1 MRLDRSGF
9 AGGMVLMMGFAVSAG
24 GCGDRAPESPEAPVA
39 RVEPTEL
46 VTNGRTRVDDYYWL
60 RERENPEVVDYLT
73 AENEYLEAEM
83 EHVADLRETLFDEIV
98 GRIKEDDESVPYR
111 FRDYYYQTRYD
122 EGNEYPIHVRRE
134 GSPDGPEQI
143 MVDVNQLA
151 EGHEYYAASVGVR
164 GISENQRILAFGT
177 DNVGRRKYTIR
188 FLDLETGKFLPDE
201 IPDVTPNVAWAADDR
216 TLFYTRQ
223 DPETLRWNQVFRH
236 TLGTDPSEDELVY
249 EETDTEF
256 SVSVGRTKSRDYMFI
271 TAYQTLSTEYRY
283 APAADPAAEFEV
295 ILPRQPNHE
304 YSVDHYGDHF
314 YFRTNR
320 DAPNFRLTRAPVANP
335 GFEAWEEVVQH
346 RDSVLLEGFDLFTGH
361 LVTEEREG
369 GLVRLRVIPWNGDA
383 EHYVEFDD
391 PAWMVFTTSNYEFDT
406 PTLRFGYTSMTTPF
420 STYDYD
426 MPTRARTLL
435 KRTEVVGD
443 FDPSDYRSERL
454 WATARDGRMVPV
466 SLVYR
471 IGFEADGTAPL
482 LLYGY
487 GSYGASMDATFNS
500 ARLSLLD
507 RGFVYAIAHVR
518 GGEELGRWWYE
529 EGKLLNKMNTFTDFI
544 DVAEFLVAGGYAD
557 PERMFAM
564 GGSAGGLLMGAVV
577 NMRPDLWRG
586 VVAAVP
592 FVDVVTTMLD
602 ETIPLTTGEYDEW
615 GDPNDPEF
623 FDYMLSYS
631 PYDNTAPGDYPNLLV
646 TTGLHDSQVQY
657 WEPAKWV
664 ARIRAVKTDGNR
676 LYLHTNMDAGHGG
689 ASGRFRRN
697 RETALEYAFLLD
709 LAGIGE

>member
-1 MRLDRSGF
+1 
-9 AGGMVLMMGFAVSAG
+9 MMGFAVSAG
-24 GCGDRAPESPEAPVA
+24 GCGETVTERADAPLA

-46 VTNGRTRVDDYYWL
+46 VMHGTTRVDDYYWL
-60 RERENPEVVDYLT
+60 RERENPEVVGYLT
-73 AENEYLEAEM
+73 AENDYLEAEM
-83 EHVADLRETLFDEIV
+83 AHTADLRESLFEEIV

-111 FRDYYYQTRYD
+111 FRDYYYQARYE
-122 EGNEYPIHVRRE
+122 EGSEYPIHVRRP
-134 GSPDGPEQI
+134 GAVGAPEEV

-151 EGHEYYAASVGVR
+151 EGHDYFAASVGVR

-188 FLDLETGKFLPDE
+188 FLDLETGEFLADE

-223 DPETLRWNQVFRH
+223 DPETLRWHRVFRH
-236 TLGTDPSEDELVY
+236 TVGTDPSADELVY
-249 EETDTEF
+249 EEPDEEF
-256 SVSVGRTKSRDYMFI
+256 SVSVGRTKSRDFVFI

-283 APAADPAAEFEV
+283 VPATEPMAEFRV
-295 ILPRQPNHE
+295 ILPREPNHE
-304 YSVDHYGDHF
+304 YSMEHFGDHF
-314 YFRTNR
+314 YFRTN
-320 DAPNFRLTRAPVANP
+320 DGAPNFRLTRAPVAAP
-335 GFEAWEEVVQH
+335 SRAGWEEVVAH
-346 RDSVLLEGFDLFTGH
+346 RDDVLLEGFEIFRDH
-361 LVTEEREG
+361 LVIEEREN
-369 GLVRLRVIPWNGDA
+369 GLVRLRVMPWSGEG
-383 EHYVEFDD
+383 EHYIKFDD
-391 PAWMVFTTSNYEFDT
+391 PAWMAFTTSNLEFDT
-406 PTLRFGYTSMTTPF
+406 SIVRFGYTSMTTPF

-426 MPTRARTLL
+426 MGTRARTLL

-443 FDPSDYRSERL
+443 FDPADYRSERL
-454 WATARDGRMVPV
+454 WATARDGRKVPV

-471 IGFEADGTAPL
+471 TGFEGDGSAPL

-487 GSYGASMDATFNS
+487 GSYGSSMDATFSS

-529 EGKLLNKMNTFTDFI
+529 EGKLMNKMNTFTDFI
-544 DVAEFLVAGGYAD
+544 DVAEFLVAEGYAD
-557 PERMFAM
+557 PARLFAM

-577 NMRPDLWRG
+577 NLRPELWRG
-586 VVAAVP
+586 IVAAVP

-602 ETIPLTTGEYDEW
+602 ETIPLTTSEYDEW
-615 GDPNDPEF
+615 GDPNDPEY

-631 PYDNTAPGDYPNLLV
+631 PYDNVGRGAYPNLLV

-664 ARIRAVKTDGNR
+664 ARLRAVKTDGNR

-697 RETALEYAFLLD
+697 REIALEYAFLLD
-709 LAGIGE
+709 LAGLTE

>member
-1 MRLDRSGF
+1 MRDGGSGLKGGIILMLGF
-9 AGGMVLMMGFAVSAG
+9 SMAAAGCEG
-24 GCGDRAPESPEAPVA
+24 APERPHAPVA

-46 VTNGRTRVDDYYWL
+46 TTHGRTRVDDYFWL
-60 RERENPEVVDYLT
+60 RDREDPEVVAYLS
-73 AENEYLEAEM
+73 AENEYLEADM
-83 EHVADLRETLFDEIV
+83 AHAAGLREALYEEIV
-98 GRIKEDDESVPYR
+98 GRIEEDDESVPYR
-111 FRDYYYQTRYD
+111 FRDYFYQARYE
-122 EGNEYPIHVRRE
+122 EGMEYPVHVRYA
-134 GSPDGPEQI
+134 GAIDGAEQI

-151 EGHEYYAASVGVR
+151 EGHEFFAASVGVD
-164 GISENQRILAFGT
+164 GISENQRILAFAT
-177 DNVGRRKYTIR
+177 DDVGRRKYTIR
-188 FLDLETGKFLPDE
+188 FLDLETGEFLPDE
-201 IPDVTPNVAWAADDR
+201 IPDVTPNLAWAADDR

-223 DPETLRWNQVFRH
+223 DPETLRWYQVYRH
-236 TLGTDPSEDELVY
+236 ALGTDPSADVLVY
-249 EETDTEF
+249 EEGDEEF
-256 SVSVGRTKSRDYMFI
+256 SVAVDRTKSRDYVFLV
-271 TAYQTLSTEYRY
+271 AYQTLSTEYRY
-283 APAADPAAEFEV
+283 VPAADPEDDFRV
-295 ILPRQPNHE
+295 ILPRAPDHE
-304 YSVDHYGDHF
+304 YSVDHFGDYF
-314 YFRTNR
+314 YFRTNAG
-320 DAPNFRLTRAPVANP
+320 APNFRLVRAPIADP
-335 GFEAWEEVVQH
+335 SAERWEEVVAH
-346 RDSVLLEGFDLFTGH
+346 RDDVLLEGFEIFRDY
-361 LVTEEREG
+361 LVVEERKD
-369 GLVRLRVIPWNGDA
+369 GLVRLRVIPWTGEG

-391 PAWMVFTTSNYEFDT
+391 PAWMAFTTANFEFDT
-406 PTLRFGYTSMTTPF
+406 PVLRFGYTSMTTPL

-426 MPTRARTLL
+426 MRTRERSLL

-443 FDPSDYRSERL
+443 FDPADYRSERL
-454 WATARDGRMVPV
+454 WATARDGRRVPV

-471 IGFEADGTAPL
+471 QGFERDGSAPL

-487 GSYGASMDATFNS
+487 GSYGASMDATFSS

-544 DVAEFLVAGGYAD
+544 DVAEYLVAEGYAD
-557 PERMFAM
+557 PSRLFAM

-577 NMRPDLWRG
+577 NLRPDLWRG

-602 ETIPLTTGEYDEW
+602 ETIPLTTSEYDEW
-615 GDPNDPEF
+615 GNPNDPEY

-631 PYDNTAPGDYPNLLV
+631 PYDNVRPAEYPNLLV
-646 TTGLHDSQVQY
+646 TAGLHDSQVQY

-664 ARIRAVKTDGNR
+664 ARLRALKTDRNR

-709 LAGIGE
+709 LAGIER

>member
-1 MRLDRSGF
+1 
-9 AGGMVLMMGFAVSAG
+9 MVLMMGFAVSAG

>member
-1 MRLDRSGF
+1 M
-9 AGGMVLMMGFAVSAG
+9 ALMMGLAVSTG
-24 GCGDRAPESPEAPVA
+24 GCDEGVRESPEAPVA

-46 VTNGRTRVDDYYWL
+46 VTNGKTRVDDYYWL
-60 RERENPEVVDYLT
+60 RERENPEVVDYLA
-73 AENEYLEAEM
+73 AENEYLEAGM
-83 EHVADLRETLFDEIV
+83 SHAAGLRETLFEEIV

-111 FRDYYYQTRYD
+111 FRDYYYQTRYEED
-122 EGNEYPIHVRRE
+122 GEYPIYLRRE
-134 GSPDGPEQI
+134 GSPDGSEQV

-164 GISENQRILAFGT
+164 GLSESQRILAFGT
-177 DNVGRRKYTIR
+177 DDVGRRKYTVR
-188 FLDLETGKFLPDE
+188 FLDLETGEFLADE

-223 DPETLRWNQVFRH
+223 DPETLRWYQVYRH
-236 TLGTDPSEDELVY
+236 TLGTHPSEDELVY
-249 EETDTEF
+249 EETDEEF
-256 SVSVGRTKSRDYMFI
+256 SVSVGRTKSRDYIFI
-271 TAYQTLSTEYRY
+271 TAYQTLSTEYRF

-295 ILPRQPNHE
+295 ILPRQADHE

-335 GFEAWEEVVQH
+335 GFESWEEVVPH
-346 RDSVLLEGFDLFTGH
+346 RDDVLLEGFDLFTGH
-361 LVTEEREG
+361 LVAEEREN
-369 GLVRLRVIPWNGDA
+369 GLIRLRVMPWNGDS
-383 EHYVEFDD
+383 EHYIAFDD
-391 PAWMVFTTSNYEFDT
+391 PTYMAFTTSNLEFDT
-406 PTLRFGYTSMTTPF
+406 PILRFGYTSMTTPF

-426 MPTRARTLL
+426 MPTRSKALL

-443 FDPSDYRSERL
+443 FDPADYRSERL
-454 WATARDGRMVPV
+454 WATARDGRRVPV

-471 IGFEADGTAPL
+471 KGFEADASAPL

-487 GSYGASMDATFNS
+487 GSYGASMDATFGS

-544 DVAEFLVAGGYAD
+544 DVAEFLVADGYAD
-557 PERMFAM
+557 PRRVFAM

-577 NMRPDLWRG
+577 NLRPDLWRG

-602 ETIPLTTGEYDEW
+602 ETIPLTTSEYDEW
-615 GDPNDPEF
+615 GNPNDPEY
-623 FDYMLSYS
+623 FDYMMSYS
-631 PYDNTAPGDYPNLLV
+631 PYDNTGPGDYPNLLV

-664 ARIRAVKTDGNR
+664 ARIRAVKTDVNR
-676 LYLHTNMDAGHGG
+676 VYLHTNMDAGHGG
-689 ASGRFRRN
+689 ASGRFRRH

-709 LAGIGE
+709 LAGISE

>member
-1 MRLDRSGF
+1 MRVDRSGF
-9 AGGMVLMMGFAVSAG
+9 TGGMVLMMGFAVSAG
-24 GCGDRAPESPEAPVA
+24 GCGETAPGRPEAPVA

-46 VTNGRTRVDDYYWL
+46 VTNGRARVDDYYWL
-60 RERENPEVVDYLT
+60 REREHQEVVDYLT

-83 EHVADLRETLFDEIV
+83 GHVADLRETLFEEIV

-122 EGNEYPIHVRRE
+122 EGSEYPIHVRRE
-134 GSPDGPEQI
+134 GSPDGPERV

-164 GISENQRILAFGT
+164 GISENQRVLAFGT

-188 FLDLETGKFLPDE
+188 FLDLETGEFLPDE

-256 SVSVGRTKSRDYMFI
+256 SVSVGRTRSRDYIFI

-320 DAPNFRLTRAPVANP
+320 DAPNFSLTRAPVANP
-335 GFEAWEEVVQH
+335 GFEAWEEVVPH
-346 RDSVLLEGFDLFTGH
+346 RDSVLLEGFDLFAGH

-406 PTLRFGYTSMTTPF
+406 RILRFGYTSMTTPF

-454 WATARDGRMVPV
+454 WATARDGRTVPV

-544 DVAEFLVAGGYAD
+544 DVAEFLVADGYAD
-557 PERMFAM
+557 PELMFAM

-602 ETIPLTTGEYDEW
+602 ETIPLTTSEYDEW
-615 GDPNDPEF
+615 GNPNDPEY

-689 ASGRFRRN
+689 ASGRFRRH

>member
-1 MRLDRSGF
+1 
-9 AGGMVLMMGFAVSAG
+9 MMGFAVSAG
-24 GCGDRAPESPEAPVA
+24 GCGEKATERPEAPVA
-39 RVEPTEL
+39 RVEPAEL
-46 VTNGRTRVDDYYWL
+46 VMHGTTRIDDYYWL
-60 RERENPEVVDYLT
+60 RERENPAVVDYLT
-73 AENEYLEAEM
+73 AENDYLEAEM
-83 EHVADLRETLFDEIV
+83 AHSADLRESLFEEIV

-111 FRDYYYQTRYD
+111 FRDYYYQARYE
-122 EGNEYPIHVRRE
+122 EGGEYPIHVRRL
-134 GSPDGPEQI
+134 GSVDAPEEV

-151 EGHEYYAASVGVR
+151 EGHDYYAASVGVR

-188 FLDLETGKFLPDE
+188 FLDLERGEFLADE

-223 DPETLRWNQVFRH
+223 DPETLRWHQVLRH
-236 TLGTDPSEDELVY
+236 TVGTDPSLDELVY
-249 EETDTEF
+249 EEPDEEF
-256 SVSVGRTKSRDYMFI
+256 SVSVGRTKSGEFVFI
-271 TAYQTLSTEYRY
+271 AAYQTLSTEYRY
-283 APAADPAAEFEV
+283 VPATEPLAEFQI
-295 ILPRQPNHE
+295 ILPREPNHE
-304 YSVDHYGDHF
+304 YSMEHFGDHF
-314 YFRTNR
+314 YFRTN
-320 DAPNFRLTRAPVANP
+320 DGAPNFRLTRAPVAAP
-335 GFEAWEEVVQH
+335 SRAGWEEVVAH
-346 RDSVLLEGFDLFTGH
+346 RDDVLLEGFEIFRDH
-361 LVTEEREG
+361 LVIEERES
-369 GLVRLRVIPWNGDA
+369 GLVRLRVRPWNGEG
-383 EHYVEFDD
+383 EHYIEFDD
-391 PAWMVFTTSNYEFDT
+391 PAWMAFAASNLEFDT
-406 PTLRFGYTSMTTPF
+406 SILRFGYTSMTTPF

-426 MPTRARTLL
+426 METRARTLL

-443 FDPSDYRSERL
+443 FDPADYRSERL
-454 WATARDGRMVPV
+454 WATARDGREVPV

-471 IGFEADGTAPL
+471 VGFESDGSAPL

-487 GSYGASMDATFNS
+487 GSYGASMDATFSS

-529 EGKLLNKMNTFTDFI
+529 EGKLMNKMNTFTDFI
-544 DVAEFLVAGGYAD
+544 DVAEFLVAEGYAD
-557 PERMFAM
+557 PARLFGM

-577 NMRPDLWRG
+577 NLRPDLWRG

-602 ETIPLTTGEYDEW
+602 ETIPLTTSEYDEW
-615 GDPNDPEF
+615 GDPNDPEY
-623 FDYMLSYS
+623 FDYMMSYS
-631 PYDNTAPGDYPNLLV
+631 PYDNVGPGAYPSLLV

-664 ARIRAVKTDGNR
+664 ARLRAVKTDGNR

-697 RETALEYAFLLD
+697 RETALQYAFLLD
-709 LAGIGE
+709 LAGISE